1 MALSF
6 SRSLRAL
13 DDEPRFLL
21 RSFGL
26 AVALLACAW
35 CAWFFLGRVRIT
47 VSVANARIE
56 AAQVGHPLQAP
67 VNGYLIRVLGQLG
80 ARLKKGEIVFELDG
94 STEEREHNK
103 NLTEQRALRAQTAAL
118 RQEIRAVE
126 SALAA
131 QQNATQVYVAE
142 AELRKREAE
151 ELALFREQQRSQ
163 KRDLANAG
171 VLSLADLA
179 QSTADATQQ
188 RTEAETRA
196 VAAER
201 IRADHHVSN
210 AERLEKLAS
219 LRGDTALLEG
229 KLLTLGTELLEIDY
243 RREQRRV
250 RAPVDGALGELVP
263 LTVGSFV
270 HQGDTLGTVIPGGDL
285 RIVAHLPPEDVFG
298 RVRTG
303 QQARMRLAGFPWTQY
318 GALTA
323 RVTRVAEEVR
333 DGLVRVE
340 FGIVAPGTA
349 RMPLQHGLNGSIEI
363 EIERAAPSALLW
375 RASGRALTQ
384 HRIEPGS

>member
-1 MALSF
+1 MPLPF

-13 DDEPRFLL
+13 DDEPRVLI

-26 AVALLACAW
+26 IVTLLAGAW
-35 CAWFFLGRVRIT
+35 CAWFFLGRVRVT

-67 VNGYLIRVLGQLG
+67 VNGYLIRALGQLG
-80 ARLKKGEIVFELDG
+80 ARVQKGDVLFELDG
-94 STEEREHNK
+94 STEDREHNK
-103 NLTEQRALRAQTAAL
+103 NLTEQRAMQAQTAAL
-118 RQEIRAVE
+118 KQEIRAVE

-131 QQNATQVYVAE
+131 QSDATQVYVAE
-142 AELRKREAE
+142 AELRRREAE
-151 ELALFREQQRSQ
+151 ELALFREQQRAQ

-171 VLSLADLA
+171 VLSLQDLA
-179 QSTADATQQ
+179 QSASDATQQ

-201 IRADHHVSN
+201 IRADHHVSR
-210 AERLEKLAS
+210 AERMEKLAS

-250 RAPVDGALGELVP
+250 RAPVNGSLGELVA

-285 RIVAHLPPEDVFG
+285 RIVANLLPEDAFG
-298 RVRTG
+298 RVHAG
-303 QQARMRLAGFPWTQY
+303 QRARMRLAGFPWTQY

-340 FGIVAPGTA
+340 FAIVAAGSA

-384 HRIEPGS
+384 HRVESGS

>member
-1 MALSF
+1 MALPF

-13 DDEPRFLL
+13 DDEPRFFI

-26 AVALLACAW
+26 AVTLLACAW
-35 CAWFFLGRVRIT
+35 CIWFFRGRVRVT

-67 VNGYLIRVLGQLG
+67 VGGYLIRVLGQLG
-80 ARLKKGEIVFELDG
+80 ARVHEGDVVFELDG

-103 NLTEQRALRAQTAAL
+103 NLTEQRALQAQTAAL
-118 RQEIRAVE
+118 KQEIRAVE

-131 QQNATQVYVAE
+131 QSDATQVYVAE

-151 ELALFREQQRSQ
+151 ELARFREEQRSQ
-163 KRDLANAG
+163 KLDLANAG
-171 VLSLADLA
+171 LLSQADLA

-201 IRADHHVSN
+201 IRADQHVSR
-210 AERLEKLAS
+210 AERMEKLAS
-219 LRGDTALLEG
+219 LRGDTASLEG
-229 KLLTLGTELLEIDY
+229 KLLTLGTELAEIDY

-250 RAPVDGALGELVP
+250 RAPVDGSLGEMVP
-263 LTVGSFV
+263 VTVGSFV

-285 RIVAHLPPEDVFG
+285 RIVANLPPEDAFG
-298 RVRTG
+298 RVHAG
-303 QQARMRLAGFPWTQY
+303 QRARMRLAGFPWTQY

-340 FGIVAPGTA
+340 LAIIESRV
-349 RMPLQHGLNGSIEI
+349 PLQHGLNGSIEI

-384 HRIEPGS
+384 HRVEPESS